1 MVDRGHNW
9 KRNSQENCS
18 AIGVKG
24 MIEAE
29 GMRRTDIFVRRKKR
43 VKVIQLRQRTE
54 KVSRPANLVPKPNHQ
69 APFTDSDSFRK

>member
-1 MVDRGHNW
+1 
-9 KRNSQENCS
+9 
-18 AIGVKG
+18 

-69 APFTDSDSFRK
+69 APFADSDSFRK